1 MGGCRVADAFEA
13 TIEEMAREI
22 DQEVARVRETYAEY
36 NAIEHTARS
45 KDGLVAVT
53 VGTGGRLRGIELHPR
68 VYRSLSPSELAEAIM
83 RQADMA
89 TAEAAE
95 RGRALMAPLMP
106 DTEHLDALFGENP
119 GIDPFLPGP
128 ASPAAQE
135 DARRQE
141 AR

>member
-1 MGGCRVADAFEA
+1 MADAFEA

-36 NAIEHTARS
+36 NAIEHTSRS

-53 VGTGGRLRGIELHPR
+53 VGSGGRLLGIELNPR
-68 VYRSLSPSELAEAIM
+68 VYRSLSPSELAEAIK
-83 RQADMA
+83 RQADLA
-89 TAEAAE
+89 AAEVAE

-119 GIDPFLPGP
+119 GIDPFAPG
-128 ASPAAQE
+128 SVTQT
-135 DARRQE
+135 RRE
-141 AR
+141 TGR